1 VAAGQVQREADRIE
15 RDPTDVGGHI
25 QALFDSYMGAQ
36 HTPGHTPWRLL
47 DTHHRHMERLCHTL
61 PRRLWEITRDDAK
74 FLARTG
80 LVGGA
85 VTLTGKASCFILRWK
100 EPHENGALIA
110 CFIPGQLHLVVSY
123 PGPPVALCSCG
134 NEKQMARR
142 AWYCSRPQQPIVLPV
157 VT

>member
-1 VAAGQVQREADRIE
+1 MAAGQVQREADRIE

-36 HTPGHTPWRLL
+36 HTPWRLL

-85 VTLTGKASCFILRWK
+85 VTLTGKPSCFILNHRLQQTRASAQDDSGVDETGNK
-100 EPHENGALIA
+100 RNGERAS
-110 CFIPGQLHLVVSY
+110 VVSDCESLERN
-123 PGPPVALCSCG
+123 VVCAL
-134 NEKQMARR
+134 K
-142 AWYCSRPQQPIVLPV
+142 I
-157 VT
+157 